1 MIWKC
6 NVCQNEMNVTDG
18 TQVCFCPKC
27 GAKAGTESN
36 AVSLP
41 ARATSLERFAARSID
56 VTLESWAIV
65 LIWGLFI
72 GVDNPHNMLLLII
85 IITPIVFLLDSLVYA
100 VCGNTLGKKIFG
112 IMTVEENTG
121 LKVSAGR
128 YFLRNLYVYFAG
140 YGLGI
145 VPLITFVGQWYR
157 VSNGKA
163 TTYDEKMKL
172 NTIRPNPSGLRTF
185 IGYAVFILLMF
196 LNAVLNVI

>member
-1 MIWKC
+1 
-6 NVCQNEMNVTDG
+6 MNVTDG

-36 AVSLP
+36 AVFLP
-41 ARATSLERFAARSID
+41 ARAASLERFAARSID
-56 VTLESWAIV
+56 FTLESWLVA
-65 LIWGLFI
+65 LLGGLFI
-72 GVDNPHNMLLLII
+72 EVDNLNMFLLII
-85 IITPIVFLLDSLVYA
+85 IITPIAFLLDSLVYA

-112 IMTVEENTG
+112 IMTVEEATG

-145 VPLITFVGQWYR
+145 VSLITFVGQWSR

-185 IGYAVFILLMF
+185 IGYAIFILLMF
-196 LNAVLNVI
+196 LNAVLKNI